1 MRLCLAPVAELLAAY
16 LIIGTDRP
24 KVTRAL
30 RRLRDRAGEAATE
43 HLSAHEAS
51 GEDVAA
57 ACNALGLFTVE
68 RRLVVVDQVERWKAA
83 DVKSLEEYLQR
94 PSPTTVLALTGDEVK
109 RDSALAKAVA
119 KGGEVLVYD
128 IPTRGRGRKADLPK
142 WVERQFHERGIE
154 IDAAA
159 ARALVELV
167 GENADELATEVDKLT
182 TWAAGERIGEREV
195 AELVPARAEVPP
207 FDLTDAW
214 GRRDVAAVLAAG
226 ERIVERSGDAPRDV
240 LLRVAGLLTSHV
252 SRVRECQALDAEG
265 VPPAAAAER
274 LKRNRFYVQKLFEQ
288 ARNFSP
294 DELGDAIVRLA
305 RLDHALKGGSKLPG
319 ELEFSRALVDI
330 TRGEEVARSA

>member
-1 MRLCLAPVAELLAAY
+1 VAELLSAY
-16 LIIGTDRP
+16 LIVGTDKP

-43 HLSAHEAS
+43 RLSANEAS

-83 DVKSLEEYLQR
+83 DVRALEEYLQR

-128 IPTRGRGRKADLPK
+128 LPTRGRGRKADLPK
-142 WVERQFHERGIE
+142 WVEQQFRERGVQ
-154 IDAAA
+154 IDADA

-167 GENADELATEVDKLT
+167 GENAEELSTEVDKLT

-214 GRRDVAAVLAAG
+214 GRHDVAAVLAAG

-252 SRVRECQALDAEG
+252 GRVRECQALDAKG

-274 LKRNRFYVQKLFEQ
+274 LKRNRFYVQKLYEQ

-305 RLDHALKGGSKLPG
+305 ELDHALKGGSKLPG
-319 ELEFSRALVDI
+319 ELEFARALIDI
-330 TRGEEVARSA
+330 TRAEVARSA